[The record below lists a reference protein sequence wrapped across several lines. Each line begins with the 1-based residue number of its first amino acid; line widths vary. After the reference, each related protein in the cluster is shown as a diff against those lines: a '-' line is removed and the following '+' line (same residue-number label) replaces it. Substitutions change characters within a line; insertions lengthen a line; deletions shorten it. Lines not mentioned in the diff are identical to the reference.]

1 MAAIVRN
8 IQWFIIITLMLVVFL
23 QRECHR
29 CPKCPEPLKPDTLYM
44 YDSIPVTPPPITPKP
59 GRVEDVELP
68 VNIDTMAIVREY
80 FAKRY
85 GEDTLIDSRDL
96 FLSLRW
102 EVQENRPTMFQPT
115 IINRK
120 PTTVIS
126 YHLDQPRNKVFAGIY
141 VGGNAEQFGAGPEI
155 ALLTKQDNLYTLNY
169 DIVNK
174 TINGGVMWKIRI
186 KKQSK

>member
-1 MAAIVRN
+1 MIDSAIRN
-8 IQWFIIITLMLVVFL
+8 IQWLIIIALMVVVFL

-29 CPKCPEPLKPDTLYM
+29 CSVCPEPPKSDTLYV
-44 YDSIPVTPPPITPKP
+44 YDTIPVTLPPITPKP
-59 GRVEDVELP
+59 GKVEHKPLP
-68 VNIDTMAIVREY
+68 AVIDTAAVIRAY
-80 FAKRY
+80 FARHY

-102 EVQENRPTMFQPT
+102 EVQENRPTLFQPT

-126 YHLDQPRNKVFAGIY
+126 YHYEQPKTKVFAGIHI
-141 VGGNAEQFGAGPEI
+141 GGNAQQFGIGPEM
-155 ALLTKQDNLYTLNY
+155 ALLTKRDNLYTINY

-174 TINGGVMWKIRI
+174 TAEGGILWKIRF
-186 KKQSK
+186 KKR